1 MVPVPNPNT
10 LRRVKVG
17 PLGLMVGVGL
27 LAPFG
32 AAACGSDDSSSA
44 ATLPA
49 IVTTTTTIATIAPS
63 TTVVVVYYEIQPGD
77 RLGNIAASFGVT
89 VEALM
94 QVNGITDP
102 DKINAGDKLEIPSGI
117 VVTNTLPP
125 LVTTTLSP

>member
-1 MVPVPNPNT
+1 
-10 LRRVKVG
+10 
-17 PLGLMVGVGL
+17 MVGVGL

-32 AAACGSDDSSSA
+32 AAGCGSDDSSSA

-49 IVTTTTTIATIAPS
+49 IVTTTTTITTVAPS
-63 TTVVVVYYEIQPGD
+63 TTLVVVYYEIQPGD

-125 LVTTTLSP
+125 LVSTTLSP